1 MAIVRFNT
9 SFTGL
14 FISLK
19 RRILY
24 KDTENVSNS
33 KIKKVFYE
41 IILSITYVSK
51 NKS

>member
-24 KDTENVSNS
+24 KDTENVSNFKA
-33 KIKKVFYE
+33 KI
-41 IILSITYVSK
+41 
-51 NKS
+51 